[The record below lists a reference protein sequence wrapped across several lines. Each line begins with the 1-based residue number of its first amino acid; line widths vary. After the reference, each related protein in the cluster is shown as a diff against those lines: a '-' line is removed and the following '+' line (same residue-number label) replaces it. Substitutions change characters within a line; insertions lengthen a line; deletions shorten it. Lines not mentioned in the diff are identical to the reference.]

1 MSLTIR
7 DLNVDNIVKDA
18 SFTVPDSHV
27 VAIVGPSGSG
37 KTTLLHAIAGFIA
50 TTSGNIFVDDED
62 ITMQP
67 VPHRPTAIMVER
79 PTLFDMSVRDNI
91 EFGLD
96 DSRQSSKQRH
106 DLANIVM
113 TSLNISGL
121 ADRHPTTLSG
131 GQAQRVALARTLVR
145 RPRVLLLDEP
155 LAHIESA
162 IRNDIHHELLSQVH
176 RLDLSVLYV
185 THDINDAC
193 LVADRI
199 IVLADGRIIQ
209 DDTPEHLFLRPANST
224 VARLMGVPNVISPA
238 QARIIAPHLSIASS
252 PEIKVAI
259 PPSKITLLPNPDQT
273 ILGNVGQ
280 VIDCV
285 FSRSHYTVHVETEI
299 GTLVVWSSRSF
310 SIGEHCIV
318 TIEYLWTFADTERIT
333 QDDLNMTQ

>member
-27 VAIVGPSGSG
+27 VAIVGASGSG

-131 GQAQRVALARTLVR
+131 DKPNG
-145 RPRVLLLDEP
+145 
-155 LAHIESA
+155 
-162 IRNDIHHELLSQVH
+162 
-176 RLDLSVLYV
+176 
-185 THDINDAC
+185 
-193 LVADRI
+193 
-199 IVLADGRIIQ
+199 
-209 DDTPEHLFLRPANST
+209 LR
-224 VARLMGVPNVISPA
+224 
-238 QARIIAPHLSIASS
+238 
-252 PEIKVAI
+252 
-259 PPSKITLLPNPDQT
+259 
-273 ILGNVGQ
+273 
-280 VIDCV
+280 
-285 FSRSHYTVHVETEI
+285 
-299 GTLVVWSSRSF
+299 
-310 SIGEHCIV
+310 
-318 TIEYLWTFADTERIT
+318 
-333 QDDLNMTQ
+333 